1 MAVTESRPA
10 HHDGEPPSAD
20 GPGPPRRH
28 PWRRRILVGLG
39 LLLTTAVV
47 ALAVLA
53 GTYQPIRFGDFYGGD
68 FPGLPH
74 GTGLRSVNT
83 FAGATGEIYVPQQS
97 GAFSVIPSIANNGP
111 LAVTIEAVSILSPQQ
126 QADAG
131 QGVAPFPLLPAGPVR
146 WAFEYTSPGQ
156 PDLPGGRSVA
166 GISLPPG
173 QGMSLGIPLQ
183 MSGICYDPA
192 GWTHVDVFYVK
203 ERFGIFTH
211 WVAVHFQ
218 PSLIMHSVSPPGG
231 PGAEP
236 ARDLVCPAGISKRV
250 SR

>member
-20 GPGPPRRH
+20 GPGRPRRH

-47 ALAVLA
+47 VLAVLA

-97 GAFSVIPSIANNGP
+97 GP
-111 LAVTIEAVSILSPQQ
+111 
-126 QADAG
+126 
-131 QGVAPFPLLPAGPVR
+131 
-146 WAFEYTSPGQ
+146 
-156 PDLPGGRSVA
+156 
-166 GISLPPG
+166 
-173 QGMSLGIPLQ
+173 M
-183 MSGICYDPA
+183 
-192 GWTHVDVFYVK
+192 
-203 ERFGIFTH
+203 
-211 WVAVHFQ
+211 
-218 PSLIMHSVSPPGG
+218 LIG
-231 PGAEP
+231 
-236 ARDLVCPAGISKRV
+236 
-250 SR
+250 

>member
-1 MAVTESRPA
+1 
-10 HHDGEPPSAD
+10 
-20 GPGPPRRH
+20 
-28 PWRRRILVGLG
+28 VGLG

-47 ALAVLA
+47 VLAVLA

-83 FAGATGEIYVPQQS
+83 FAGAAGEIYVPQQS

-126 QADAG
+126 QADVG

-146 WAFEYTSPGQ
+146 WAFEYTGPGQ

-166 GISLPPG
+166 GISLPPD

-192 GWTHVDVFYVK
+192 GWANVDVFYVK
-203 ERFGIFTH
+203 ERFLIFTH